1 MSRIGSNPIKI
12 EDGVSVDI
20 NGQELSV
27 TGPKGTLALTLP
39 DSIGVE
45 TNNDSEII
53 VSKKED
59 TKEAEAL
66 WGTYRSLIANNI
78 EGVSKGF
85 QKKLEISGV
94 GYRVKLVGENL
105 EMSLGWNHPIVIEPP
120 EGIDFDVPDEVTV
133 IVNGFDKQLVGQ
145 VAAKI
150 REYHKTEPYKGKG
163 IKYEGEYVRRK
174 SVKKATV

>member
-12 EDGVSVDI
+12 EEGVNIEV
-20 NGQELSV
+20 NGQELNFS
-27 TGPKGTLALTLP
+27 GPKGTLFLTLP
-39 DSIGVE
+39 RSIAIKIE
-45 TNNDSEII
+45 DNSEIV

-59 TKEAEAL
+59 TKEADAL
-66 WGTYRSLIANNI
+66 WGTSRSLIANCV

-94 GYRVKLVGENL
+94 GFRVKLVGENL
-105 EMSLGWNHPIVIEPP
+105 EMSLGLNHPIVIEPP
-120 EGIDFDVPDEVTV
+120 EGISFDVPDEVTI

-174 SVKKATV
+174 SVKKAAV